1 MADDEEIDQHIE
13 ERFEIL
19 QKLGKGAYG
28 VVWKVKERDNTET
41 LALKKIFGVRSH
53 RCVCYVL
60 NRRRFRMLL
69 THNVP
74 FARSLSCRN

>member
-28 VVWKVKERDNTET
+28 VVWKVKERDNPET
-41 LALKKIFGVRSH
+41 LALKKIFGVCH
-53 RCVCYVL
+53 RG
-60 NRRRFRMLL
+60 LL
-69 THNVP
+69 L
-74 FARSLSCRN
+74 R

>member
-28 VVWKVKERDNTET
+28 VVWKVKEREGAET
-41 LALKKIFGVRSH
+41 LALKKIFGV
-53 RCVCYVL
+53 
-60 NRRRFRMLL
+60 
-69 THNVP
+69 
-74 FARSLSCRN
+74 